1 MDLKTNASI
10 LETLNE
16 SQQEAARHID
26 GPMLILAGPGS
37 GKTRVVTHRIAHMI
51 REGISPFSILAL
63 TFTNKAAEE
72 MQQRLTALS
81 PESRVTACTFHR
93 FCGKLLRR
101 FAPHVGLKENY
112 SIYDMDDAKRL
123 LKKTLKENNI
133 ELFHYTPDQI
143 FNKISWSKNEF
154 VSHDEFQPR
163 PGHPLDAVVAQI
175 YPLYQKGLL
184 SNNAVDFDDM
194 LMYIAKLL
202 QHSQEIREVLDE
214 RYKYI
219 CVDEYQDTNLAQYR
233 IVRLLSVNNP
243 NLAVTGD
250 PDQSIYG
257 WRGANI
263 ANILEFE
270 NDFPNVKVV
279 RLEKNYRS
287 TKRILAVADELISKN
302 VHRKQKS
309 LFTDNEEGKPVR
321 LILYPN
327 QHDEAFQI
335 CEQIYQKIHEGA
347 SPKDFAIFYRV
358 NSLSRSMEVALR
370 AHGIPYQIVRGH
382 EFFQR
387 KEVKDVLAY
396 LQLLVNSENEVAFER
411 IINVPARKIGRV
423 TLERIRV
430 HARRFGIS
438 MFESACEVRL
448 NESIS
453 NAARGNVL
461 KFVEIFEQLQKF
473 VHDPSE
479 AVIGQ
484 VLNLTKYREV
494 LLAGGTEDDLNRVA
508 NLDELLNAAR
518 EFDEENPDLGIEG
531 FLEQACLVS
540 DIDGWEESD
549 ERVTLMSLHA
559 AKGLEFPYVYL
570 IAFEEGILPHSRSV
584 NELKQLEEERR
595 LAFVGITRAKSE
607 LQISLA
613 ARRMQRGSMS
623 YAVPSQFVGELP
635 KDLMDVVMPSIQY
648 EPEFEPVSHQARL
661 KNSPAFSEFE
671 EPDIDIHAD
680 NSVNSSSNAEPTENQ
695 DAGPAL
701 EEFEQELSESSDS
714 QIEHEENDPLAQE
727 ELERAEQEKKA
738 EQASVR
744 AAIAAKI
751 TTASQLYSPKN
762 NGPIEQTEVFQ
773 VGMLVSHPEQGAGK
787 IASLSGSGKRRVASI
802 EFFNGEQRKYT
813 LAFSKLTPI
822 RAEDS

>member
-1 MDLKTNASI
+1 MDAIFKGLTEPQTQAVK
-10 LETLNE
+10 
-16 SQQEAARHID
+16 HID

-37 GKTRVVTHRIAHMI
+37 GKTRVVTHRIANLLQHDI
-51 REGISPFSILAL
+51 PPWQIAAL
-63 TFTNKAAEE
+63 TFTNKAADE
-72 MQQRLTALS
+72 MRLSVNLLA
-81 PESRVTACTFHR
+81 PNQPVWMGTFHR
-93 FCGKLLRR
+93 FCSQLLRR
-101 FAPHVGLKENY
+101 YAPMVGLGENY
-112 SIYDMDDAKRL
+112 SIYDMSDAKQALKHAITLVGVSTSHTSPEKIAASISRAKNRL
-123 LKKTLKENNI
+123 VAPEQMAENTTRVEDTLAAK
-133 ELFHYTPDQI
+133 
-143 FNKISWSKNEF
+143 
-154 VSHDEFQPR
+154 V
-163 PGHPLDAVVAQI
+163 
-175 YPLYQKGLL
+175 YPVYQQQLL
-184 SNNAVDFDDM
+184 TSNAVDFDD
-194 LMYIAKLL
+194 LLYHIARLLRENPDLRQELDGKFRYIM
-202 QHSQEIREVLDE
+202 
-214 RYKYI
+214 
-219 CVDEYQDTNLAQYR
+219 VDEYQDTNLAQYA
-233 IVRLLSVNNP
+233 IVRALSVNHP

-257 WRGANI
+257 WRGADLN
-263 ANILEFE
+263 NILDFE
-270 NDFPNVKVV
+270 KDYPNVTTV
-279 RLEKNYRS
+279 RLEQNYRS
-287 TKRILAVADELISKN
+287 TPNILRVADQLIRHN
-302 VHRKQKS
+302 RRRKQKE
-309 LFTDNEEGKPVR
+309 LFTHNDEGDQVVMRMYSDGYEEADG
-321 LILYPN
+321 IA
-327 QHDEAFQI
+327 DEIATAI
-335 CEQIYQKIHEGA
+335 ATENIRP
-347 SPKDFAIFYRV
+347 SDVAIFCRM
-358 NSLSRSMEVALR
+358 NALTRALEHSLRGR
-370 AHGIPYQIVRGH
+370 GIPYQIVNGV
-382 EFFQR
+382 EFYQR
-387 KEVKDVLAY
+387 KEIKDLLAY
-396 LQLLVNSENEVAFER
+396 LHLINNPSHDVALTR
-411 IINVPARKIGRV
+411 VINTPTRAIGAKTVSRLREFADDNHI
-423 TLERIRV
+423 TMLE
-430 HARRFGIS
+430 
-438 MFESACEVRL
+438 
-448 NESIS
+448 
-453 NAARGNVL
+453 AARHAGKINSLAKRSATAVAKFVKLYDEIALKATAPLEDILRTLVEKTEYDKFLEKTVVEGQDSSALGNV
-461 KFVEIFEQLQKF
+461 
-473 VHDPSE
+473 
-479 AVIGQ
+479 
-484 VLNLTKYREV
+484 
-494 LLAGGTEDDLNRVA
+494 
-508 NLDELLNAAR
+508 DELISAAV
-518 EFDEENPDLGIEG
+518 EFDRQNPEDRSLEA
-531 FLEQACLVS
+531 FLEQVALVS
-540 DIDGWEESD
+540 DTDAIDGETD
-549 ERVTLMSLHA
+549 RVMLMTMHA